1 MLGILELYLANRMKM
16 GGETATT
23 IQHLFGTAVYF
34 LPLAGGWLADR
45 WLGRYWT
52 ILTISLFYCLGH
64 GVLAFSEGSRTG
76 LYAGLA
82 LIAIGAGGIK
92 PCVSAFVGDQFKPS
106 QHHLLTNI
114 YGWFYWAINL
124 GAAAAF
130 FIIPLIH
137 VHWGYAWAFG
147 VPGLAMGVATFVF
160 WLGRRQYVRQPTA
173 RESKRAPAEVKA
185 DRKSLLRIALV
196 FLPVPMFWALYNQ
209 TNSTWVLQGAKM
221 TPFYYLNGET
231 MQVAG
236 AVLVMMWTPALTL
249 ALYPMAGRLGWRPTA
264 LRRMTAGMFFAAMS
278 FVICGLVQA
287 RMDQGQTMSIL
298 WQLAAYVVL
307 EVGRSLVVGH
317 RPGICLRAG
326 AGPAQERGDEFMDD
340 DHRHRPFHGR
350 RLHPVEPAL
359 CPCRGRFAVL
369 FFRGHDDRGDGGF
382 RLLRR
387 ALPPRVRGRPG
398 PMNTPPVIHPLSSAE
413 TRDLARAKLLLERP
427 GLAMRLANFVGSP
440 LEKGF
445 ALLPK
450 KWNKAINKAAQAA
463 LLKALDAAVA
473 TLGRRQGPGAR
484 ESFHK
489 MLAGTSG
496 AIGGVFG
503 LAALPVELP
512 ISTVIML
519 RSIAEV
525 ARGEGHDLSSI
536 ETKLACVEVFA
547 LGGRE
552 AGVEEA
558 PSAYWATRAAMSQ
571 TLSEAA
577 SYLARKGAV
586 RESAPAI
593 ARFVSQIA
601 ARFGALVSEEAAAKA
616 VPVLGAAGGGIINVL
631 FISHFQDMARG
642 HFIVKRLEAGHGRE
656 QIRAA
661 YEQLALPQ
669 L

>member
-1 MLGILELYLANRMKM
+1 
-16 GGETATT
+16 
-23 IQHLFGTAVYF
+23 
-34 LPLAGGWLADR
+34 
-45 WLGRYWT
+45 
-52 ILTISLFYCLGH
+52 
-64 GVLAFSEGSRTG
+64 
-76 LYAGLA
+76 
-82 LIAIGAGGIK
+82 
-92 PCVSAFVGDQFKPS
+92 
-106 QHHLLTNI
+106 
-114 YGWFYWAINL
+114 
-124 GAAAAF
+124 
-130 FIIPLIH
+130 
-137 VHWGYAWAFG
+137 
-147 VPGLAMGVATFVF
+147 
-160 WLGRRQYVRQPTA
+160 
-173 RESKRAPAEVKA
+173 
-185 DRKSLLRIALV
+185 
-196 FLPVPMFWALYNQ
+196 
-209 TNSTWVLQGAKM
+209 
-221 TPFYYLNGET
+221 
-231 MQVAG
+231 
-236 AVLVMMWTPALTL
+236 
-249 ALYPMAGRLGWRPTA
+249 
-264 LRRMTAGMFFAAMS
+264 
-278 FVICGLVQA
+278 
-287 RMDQGQTMSIL
+287 
-298 WQLAAYVVL
+298 
-307 EVGRSLVVGH
+307 
-317 RPGICLRAG
+317 
-326 AGPAQERGDEFMDD
+326 
-340 DHRHRPFHGR
+340 
-350 RLHPVEPAL
+350 
-359 CPCRGRFAVL
+359 
-369 FFRGHDDRGDGGF
+369 
-382 RLLRR
+382 
-387 ALPPRVRGRPG
+387 
-398 PMNTPPVIHPLSSAE
+398 MNTPPVIHPLSSAE
-413 TRDLARAKLLLERP
+413 TRDLARAKSLLERP